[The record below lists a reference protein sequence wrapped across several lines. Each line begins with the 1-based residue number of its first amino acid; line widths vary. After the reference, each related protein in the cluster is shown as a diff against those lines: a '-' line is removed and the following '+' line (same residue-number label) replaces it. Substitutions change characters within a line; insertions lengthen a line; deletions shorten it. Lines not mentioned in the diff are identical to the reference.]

1 MRKHVL
7 IDTTLIHPA
16 VIRACVDVLGADD
29 VLAGSDFPIA
39 GEAPIHGPLTRAMQ
53 QAGLSDAQQ
62 DAIAAGNCLRL
73 LGVPGISARP
83 NVYALAGGN
92 P

>member
-1 MRKHVL
+1 MCLRAATFPLPAKRRFMVRLRK
-7 IDTTLIHPA
+7 
-16 VIRACVDVLGADD
+16 RC
-29 VLAGSDFPIA
+29 
-39 GEAPIHGPLTRAMQ
+39 Q

-73 LGVPGISARP
+73 LGVAGISARP